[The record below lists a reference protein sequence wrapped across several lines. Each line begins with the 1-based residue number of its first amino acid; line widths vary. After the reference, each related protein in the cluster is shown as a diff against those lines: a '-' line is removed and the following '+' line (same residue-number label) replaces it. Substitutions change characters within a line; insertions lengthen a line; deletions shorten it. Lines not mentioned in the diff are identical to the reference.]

1 METNFYI
8 PTYIINMKDRNDRRL
23 HIEKQ
28 FYGRSEFEPI
38 YVEACMHEKG
48 TIGLWQSM
56 VKVVKMAKEREDDI
70 IIICEDDH
78 MFTAEYNKD
87 YFFTNL
93 IESDRQGV
101 EILSGG
107 IGGFGYV
114 VPVAPN
120 RYWVD
125 WFWCTQFIVV
135 FKSLFHKILDYEF
148 KENDTADGVL
158 SVLSNYK
165 MTIYPFISVQKDFGY
180 SDVTVGNNENV
191 GLITRHFAY
200 TNLRLSNMHSVSH
213 FYNYRK

>member
-1 METNFYI
+1 MEIFYI
-8 PTYIINMKDRNDRRL
+8 PTYIINITDRTERRL
-23 HIEKQ
+23 HIEQQ
-28 FYGRSEFEPI
+28 FHGRPEFEPI
-38 YVEACMHEKG
+38 FVEACIHEKG

-56 VKVVKMAKEREDDI
+56 VKVVKIAMEREDDI

-87 YFFTNL
+87 YFLTNI
-93 IESDRQGV
+93 IEADRQGV

-107 IGGFGYV
+107 IGGFGYA
-114 VPVAPN
+114 VPVALN

-135 FKSLFHKILDYEF
+135 FKSLFQKMLDYEF
-148 KENDTADGVL
+148 KENNTADGVL
-158 SVLSNYK
+158 SFLSHNK

-180 SDVTVGNNENV
+180 SDVTLDNNENA

-200 TNLRLSNMHSVSH
+200 SNFRLSKIHSVSH
-213 FYNYRK
+213 FYNCRK